1 MSPEQVRIPPVT
13 EPDWDDDVRS
23 ALRRLAEGRDRPAN
37 VFTTLANHPRLFRPW
52 LDLGNQV
59 LGKSSLPPRVRE
71 MVILRT
77 AALAGSPY
85 EWAHHTVIG
94 RAAGLADDEITRIE
108 RGPGAPGWDEDDRV
122 VLTAVDE
129 LHTDNDLAEPTWQ
142 ALTARWNTEQVMDL
156 VMTVGF
162 YTMTAMS
169 LNAFRVEI
177 DPDVNGS

>member
-1 MSPEQVRIPPVT
+1 
-13 EPDWDDDVRS
+13 
-23 ALRRLAEGRDRPAN
+23 
-37 VFTTLANHPRLFRPW
+37 
-52 LDLGNQV
+52 
-59 LGKSSLPPRVRE
+59 
-71 MVILRT
+71 
-77 AALAGSPY
+77 
-85 EWAHHTVIG
+85 VIG
-94 RAAGLADDEITRIE
+94 RSAGLADDEITRIE